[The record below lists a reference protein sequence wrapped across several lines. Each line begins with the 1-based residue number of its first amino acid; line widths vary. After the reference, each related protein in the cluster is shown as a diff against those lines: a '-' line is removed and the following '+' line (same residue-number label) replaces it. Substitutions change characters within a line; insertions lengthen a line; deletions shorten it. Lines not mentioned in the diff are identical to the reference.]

1 MKIAEAAN
9 DVIEGYAIMGKRP
22 FKVRR
27 FSQIAGKLWMGGFPV
42 GQAPE
47 DLQFVVNLHP
57 AIGYGM
63 HPKQIL
69 TCAIFMDGEELPEEK
84 LLYLLARH
92 VNECRQHGTT
102 LVHCQMGL
110 LRFHKYKIRVPNNTS
125 QREEHQHEI

>member
-102 LVHCQMGL
+102 LVLVTHDEMLARRCTRQ
-110 LRFHKYKIRVPNNTS
+110 IRLAGGRVVGG
-125 QREEHQHEI
+125 